1 MSDLPEHQNQ
11 DTSPAASHPEDVAL
25 PGGRVVPRS
34 VLRFTA
40 SRSGGPGGQNV
51 NKVNT
56 KATLTVTADDL
67 AAVLPGDAM
76 RRLPGLAG
84 QRWAGDRLVIAA
96 SDSRSLVSNR
106 RACVAR
112 LRELLVAALHRPRVR
127 RATKPS
133 RGAIERRIEEKKRRG
148 AIKRQRGGDA
158 PD

>member
-1 MSDLPEHQNQ
+1 MRSMSEPPPSFDP
-11 DTSPAASHPEDVAL
+11 HPEDVHL
-25 PGGRVVPRS
+25 PGGRVLRRS
-34 VLRFTA
+34 ALNFSA

-56 KATLTVTADDL
+56 KATLTVAAEEL
-67 AAVLPGDAM
+67 AAVLPGDAV

-84 QRWAGDRLVIAA
+84 HRWAGDRLVIAA

-127 RATKPS
+127 RATRPS
-133 RGAIERRIEEKKRRG
+133 RGVTERRLDAKKRRG
-148 AIKRQRGGDA
+148 ALKRQRRGGD
-158 PD
+158 DMG